1 MTSNNSTSAPC
12 TTGDT
17 DSTPAVGVNWLR
29 RLFVECLNF
38 RPLVVAI
45 VIVSFVT
52 IAFVVG
58 GPLLT
63 RLGVNRAVDGDTAG
77 LWLLGGGL
85 VLIAACDFAGD
96 YLRRFIAGK
105 LSLRVQHELRA
116 KAFDAIGRLDGQG
129 QDKLRAGQVVSRTN
143 SDMQQIQTMLQ
154 MIPVPLA
161 VATYYSLGTAV
172 MLWLSPV
179 LTLIVALVVA
189 SLGLTAWTTRRRVF
203 KASAKA
209 QHEAGQI
216 TEHIRSRVTG
226 ISVVKSFTQELRE
239 LGTLQN
245 LAKSLFIRRLNTA
258 KAQAVPGATMMGLPI
273 LGQVALLAV
282 GGSMVLAG
290 TLDFGTFVAFSLY
303 LGMLTGPTR
312 VLANFL
318 VIAQRTRA
326 SMERV
331 VEITDADPT
340 MEDGSEDA
348 PAEGGLTFENV
359 SFGYTS
365 DSPVLRNVSFAVA
378 PGETVAVVG
387 PSGSGTSTL
396 GLLVPRF
403 YDPLDGRILLGDPN
417 AAADTDLRDIRLD
430 SLRENIGMVF
440 EEPFLFNGTIR
451 DNVTYGHDVVP
462 AEDEVIA
469 AVTRAGAMDFIS
481 ALPGGLDAP
490 VREGGSNLSGGQRQ
504 RIALA
509 RALLSAPGV
518 LVIDDATSSVDAS
531 TEASINQAL
540 ADLLGQADSRRAT
553 LLIAR
558 RHSTLA
564 LADRIVVLDRGE
576 VVANGTWS
584 ELEQSSQH
592 FRALIDGEP
601 AHSNHPDEE
610 DSTPADDVAHAPGDI
625 SELDDEWIGLARGMD
640 DAAVST
646 RSRTVLS
653 LARPA
658 APIFAAALILV
669 AISTAAGSI
678 IPIMIQQGV
687 DKGIAA
693 DSESTILVFAAIAAA
708 LVLAD
713 WIANS
718 TQQRISARA
727 SESVQYG
734 VRVRSFQHVLGMP
747 LSYFER
753 ERGGQILTRLT
764 VDVDSLARFLQT
776 GLAGSV
782 VALSSMAGFAIAMIV
797 LSPMLALV
805 TFSPLPFVV
814 LATFAFRRLS
824 SRAYEKS
831 RDNIEQVN
839 STLQEN
845 IAGLKTVQVHGRQAS
860 AREMF
865 RTFSNR
871 YRVSRE
877 AAQRYIAL
885 YFPFLVFCGQ
895 LSGALVMVV
904 GAHLVAGGS
913 LSAGTLAA
921 FLLMQPQFFAP
932 IQQLA
937 NIFDSFQQAVVGAR
951 RTNDLLAQPSNDVD
965 WDDRVPARP
974 STVTALP
981 TTIDLHEAT
990 YLHEGADTPAV
1001 RNVSLSL
1008 RRGESIGIVGTTG
1021 AGKTTLVKV
1030 IAGLYPTTS
1039 GRLVVDGGHV
1049 ADTEAL
1055 RSYRRRVGLVPQ
1067 EPTLLEGT
1075 VADNIRYGNPTVGDA
1090 GVRAAAK
1097 AAGAHESIM
1106 ALRENYAHQV
1116 SSAGANLSAGQRQLI
1131 ALARAYLSGA
1141 DLLLLDETTS
1151 HLDQRSESAVMAAT
1165 RDSDRTALVV
1175 AHRLTTAAACDRIAV
1190 MERGELVEVG
1200 THAELVAR
1208 ENGAYASL
1216 WSKS

>member
-1 MTSNNSTSAPC
+1 MTTREMS
-12 TTGDT
+12 DVQ
-17 DSTPAVGVNWLR
+17 STPNTEAAVPKTEVHWLR
-29 RLFVECLNF
+29 RLLSECLKF
-38 RPLVVAI
+38 RALVVSI

-63 RLGVNRAVDGDTAG
+63 RTGVNRSVDGDSAG
-77 LWLLGGGL
+77 LWVLGGGL
-85 VLIAACDFAGD
+85 ILIAACDFLGD

-105 LSLRVQHELRA
+105 LSLRVQHDLRA
-116 KAFDAIGRLDGQG
+116 QAFDAIQNLDGQG

-143 SDMQQIQTMLQ
+143 SDLQQIQTMLQ

-161 VATYYSLGTAV
+161 VATYYSLGIVV

-179 LTLIVALVVA
+179 LTLIVVAVVA
-189 SLGLTAWTTRRRVF
+189 ALGFTAWTTRRRVF
-203 KASAKA
+203 EASARA

-239 LGTLQN
+239 LDTLKS
-245 LAKSLFIRRLNTA
+245 LAKRLFSRRLATA
-258 KAQAVPGATMMGLPI
+258 RAQAVPGATMMGLPI

-282 GGSMVLAG
+282 GGSMVLG
-290 TLDFGTFVAFSLY
+290 GSLDFGTFVAFSLY

-331 VEITDADPT
+331 VEITDNQPS
-340 MEDGSEDA
+340 MEDGTHDA
-348 PAEGGLTFENV
+348 PGTGGISFQNM

-365 DSPVLRNVSFAVA
+365 DNLVLRDVSFDVA

-403 YDPLDGRILLGDPN
+403 YDPLAGRIILGDRS
-417 AAADTDLRDIRLD
+417 AGEAKDLRDIRLE
-430 SLRENIGMVF
+430 SLRHNVGMVF
-440 EEPFLFNGTIR
+440 EEPFLFTGTIR
-451 DNVTYGHDVVP
+451 DNITYGHEGNPTDADVTQ
-462 AEDEVIA
+462 A
-469 AVTRAGAMDFIS
+469 ADRAGAMDFIS
-481 ALPGGLDAP
+481 ALPGGLDSP
-490 VREGGSNLSGGQRQ
+490 VREGGQNLSGGQRQ

-509 RALLSAPGV
+509 RALLAVPSV
-518 LVIDDATSSVDAS
+518 LIIDDTTSSVDAS
-531 TEASINQAL
+531 TEASINAAL
-540 ADLLGQADSRRAT
+540 AELLERTDSRRST

-558 RHSTLA
+558 RRTTLA
-564 LADRIVVLDRGE
+564 LADRIVVLDEGR
-576 VVANGTWS
+576 VVADGTWD
-584 ELEQSSQH
+584 ELERTSSH
-592 FRALIDGEP
+592 FRALINGE
-601 AHSNHPDEE
+601 
-610 DSTPADDVAHAPGDI
+610 STPSESRDQLSAPREGGDGAPQSAPHDDTDV
-625 SELDDEWIGLARGMD
+625 GLAQGMD
-640 DAAVST
+640 EASVST
-646 RSRTVLS
+646 ENHTVLS

-658 APIFAAALILV
+658 AKIFAVALALIAL
-669 AISTAAGSI
+669 STAAGSI

-693 DSESTILVFAAIAAA
+693 ESGQTILYFASIAAM
-708 LVLAD
+708 LVLID
-713 WIANS
+713 WSANS
-718 TQQRISARA
+718 VQQRVSARA
-727 SESVQYG
+727 SESVQFG

-753 ERGGQILTRLT
+753 ERGGQLLTRLT

-776 GLAGSV
+776 GLAGGV
-782 VALSSMAGFAIAMIV
+782 VSLSSMAGFAIAMIV
-797 LSPMLALV
+797 LSPSLALV
-805 TFSPLPFVV
+805 TFSPLPFIIA
-814 LATFAFRRLS
+814 ATVAFRRLS

-845 IAGLKTVQVHGRQAS
+845 IAGLKTVQAHGKQAS

-865 RTFSNR
+865 RAFSNR
-871 YRVSRE
+871 YRISRE

-895 LSGALVMVV
+895 VSGALVMVV
-904 GAHLVAGGS
+904 GAHKVAGGS
-913 LSAGTLAA
+913 LSPGTLAA

-951 RTNDLLAQPSNDVD
+951 RTNELLSMPSSDVD
-965 WDDRVPARP
+965 WESADSVPA
-974 STVTALP
+974 LP
-981 TTIDLHEAT
+981 VSSNEPTMIELHEAT
-990 YLHEGADTPAV
+990 YRHEGADTSAV
-1001 RNVSLSL
+1001 KNVSLSL
-1008 RRGESIGIVGTTG
+1008 NPGESVGIVGTTG
-1021 AGKTTLVKV
+1021 AGKTTLVKL

-1039 GRLVVDGGHV
+1039 GQLLVDGGPV

-1055 RSYRRRVGLVPQ
+1055 REYRRRVGLVPQ

-1075 VADNIRYGNPTVGDA
+1075 VSDNIRYGNPLAGDSDI
-1090 GVRAAAK
+1090 RAAAS

-1106 ALRENYAHQV
+1106 SLRQNYDHEI
-1116 SSAGANLSAGQRQLI
+1116 SAGGANLSAGQRQLI

-1141 DLLLLDETTS
+1141 DILLLDETTS

-1165 RDSDRTALVV
+1165 RESDRTALVV
-1175 AHRLTTAAACDRIAV
+1175 AHRLSTAASCDRVAV
-1190 MERGELVEVG
+1190 MDRGELVEVG
-1200 THAELVAR
+1200 THDELLR
-1208 ENGAYASL
+1208 YENGAYAAL
-1216 WSKS
+1216 WSNA